1 MKKRLDWFLTSFFL
15 LYRDIY
21 IKIILIMSKDIKN
34 IVEELKSLK
43 AQLSEDYLFNGDE
56 GVMEDPQG
64 MEQQMPSQDP
74 TMMQQQPQQMMGNG
88 DSEEEIAMHAQEVI
102 QHEPIIGKIR
112 ETAIEGLKK
121 YADHPTSSLYEFFK
135 KVFLE
140 SDKVLTDTGNKK

>member
-1 MKKRLDWFLTSFFL
+1 MKKNF
-15 LYRDIY
+15 
-21 IKIILIMSKDIKN
+21 KN
-34 IVEELKSLK
+34 VLEELKTLK
-43 AQLSEDYLFNGDE
+43 KQLSEDYIFNGDE
-56 GVMEDPQG
+56 GAMDDGMG
-64 MEQQMPSQDP
+64 MEMSPE
-74 TMMQQQPQQMMGNG
+74 MGAEQQPDPSMVQPQQQQMMGQG

>member
-1 MKKRLDWFLTSFFL
+1 
-15 LYRDIY
+15 
-21 IKIILIMSKDIKN
+21 MSKDKKFNSI
-34 IVEELKSLK
+34 IEELNHLK
-43 AQLSEDYLFNGDE
+43 KQLSEDYFFGDE
-56 GVMEDPQG
+56 EGGMQDPNG
-64 MEQQMPSQDP
+64 MGQQMPQEGPDP
-74 TMMQQQPQQMMGNG
+74 SLVQPQQQQMMMGQG

>member
-1 MKKRLDWFLTSFFL
+1 ME
-15 LYRDIY
+15 
-21 IKIILIMSKDIKN
+21 KN
-34 IVEELKSLK
+34 FKNVLEELKSLK
-43 AQLSEDYLFNGDE
+43 AQLTEDYIFNG
-56 GVMEDPQG
+56 EDG
-64 MEQQMPSQDP
+64 MMDDGMGAEMSPEMGAEQQPDPSMVQP
-74 TMMQQQPQQMMGNG
+74 QQQQMMGQG

>member
-1 MKKRLDWFLTSFFL
+1 ME
-15 LYRDIY
+15 
-21 IKIILIMSKDIKN
+21 KN
-34 IVEELKSLK
+34 FKNVLEELKSLK
-43 AQLSEDYLFNGDE
+43 AQLTEDYIFNG
-56 GVMEDPQG
+56 EDGMMDDGMGAEMSPEMGTEQLDPSMVQPQ
-64 MEQQMPSQDP
+64 Q
-74 TMMQQQPQQMMGNG
+74 QQMMGQG

>member
-1 MKKRLDWFLTSFFL
+1 
-15 LYRDIY
+15 
-21 IKIILIMSKDIKN
+21 MSKDKDIKN
-34 IVEELKSLK
+34 IVEELKALK
-43 AQLSEDYLFNGDE
+43 TQLSEDYLFNGEE
-56 GVMEDPQG
+56 GAMEDPNAMG
-64 MEQQMPSQDP
+64 QMPPQDP
-74 TMMQQQPQQMMGNG
+74 TMMQQPQQMMGQG

-102 QHEPIIGKIR
+102 QHEPIIGKMR

>member
-1 MKKRLDWFLTSFFL
+1 ME
-15 LYRDIY
+15 
-21 IKIILIMSKDIKN
+21 KN
-34 IVEELKSLK
+34 FKTVLNELKSLK
-43 AQLSEDYLFNGDE
+43 AQLTEDYIFNGED
-56 GVMEDPQG
+56 GVMDDGMGQEMG
-64 MEQQMPSQDP
+64 MEQQPDP
-74 TMMQQQPQQMMGNG
+74 QMVQQQPQQMMGQG

>member
-1 MKKRLDWFLTSFFL
+1 
-15 LYRDIY
+15 
-21 IKIILIMSKDIKN
+21 MSKDKDIKN
-34 IVEELKSLK
+34 IVEELKALK

-56 GVMEDPQG
+56 GAMEDPQG
-64 MEQQMPSQDP
+64 MGEQMPSQDP
-74 TMMQQQPQQMMGNG
+74 SMMQQQPQQMMGNG

>member
-1 MKKRLDWFLTSFFL
+1 MDNKTKK
-15 LYRDIY
+15 
-21 IKIILIMSKDIKN
+21 LI
-34 IVEELKSLK
+34 EELNQLK
-43 AQLSEDYLFNGDE
+43 GQLSERFIFNG
-56 GVMEDPQG
+56 EDGTMQDPHEAMAQQ
-64 MEQQMPSQDP
+64 QQMNPQ
-74 TMMQQQPQQMMGNG
+74 MMQQNPQMMMGQG

-140 SDKVLTDTGNKK
+140 SDKVLTDTGGKK

>member
-1 MKKRLDWFLTSFFL
+1 MKKDF
-15 LYRDIY
+15 
-21 IKIILIMSKDIKN
+21 KN
-34 IVEELKSLK
+34 ILNELKSLRT
-43 AQLSEDYLFNGDE
+43 QLTEDYIFNG
-56 GVMEDPQG
+56 EDGMMDDGGMGQEMG
-64 MEQQMPSQDP
+64 MEGGEQPDPSMVQPQQ
-74 TMMQQQPQQMMGNG
+74 QQMMGQG

>member
-1 MKKRLDWFLTSFFL
+1 MKKKD
-15 LYRDIY
+15 
-21 IKIILIMSKDIKN
+21 KDIKVL
-34 IVEELKSLK
+34 IEELNTIKK
-43 AQLSEDYLFNGDE
+43 QLSEDYMFNGDE
-56 GVMEDPQG
+56 GVMQDPQG
-64 MEQQMPSQDP
+64 MEPEGMAPEGVNPSLVQPQQ
-74 TMMQQQPQQMMGNG
+74 QQMMGQG

-102 QHEPIIGKIR
+102 KHEPIIGKIR